1 MNTTTGIA
9 VALAVAVAMI
19 FLFFG
24 PTFFNLFSTNQ
35 DLTMPLENNSQPT
48 LLISDAVVGT
58 GAEAKAGDT
67 ISVNYV
73 GRFEDGS
80 VFDASANHGGPFS
93 FVLGAGAVIPGWD
106 QGVVGMKEGGR
117 RVLSVPPEL
126 GYGMNDYGPI
136 PGGST
141 LIFEIEL
148 VDVAN

>member
-1 MNTTTGIA
+1 MNKTTGIA

-24 PTFFNLFSTNQ
+24 PMFFNLFSINQ
-35 DLTMPLENNSQPT
+35 DLTMPLENENQPT

-58 GAEAKAGDT
+58 GTEAVAGNT

-73 GRFEDGS
+73 GRFEDGT
-80 VFDASANHGGPFS
+80 VFDASANHGGPFT

-117 RVLSVPPEL
+117 RILSVPPQL

-148 VDVAN
+148 VDVAE